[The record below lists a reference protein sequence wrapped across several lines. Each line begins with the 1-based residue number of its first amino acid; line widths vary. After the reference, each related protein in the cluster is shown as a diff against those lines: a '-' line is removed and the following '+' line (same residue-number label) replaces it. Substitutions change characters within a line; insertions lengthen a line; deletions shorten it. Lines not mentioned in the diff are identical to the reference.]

1 MIQFLANFSTNIFV
15 YLGVYYL
22 IYIIWTQIEI
32 TKFGEVKTSKRDT
45 IICLSLSF
53 IVVLVLAILR

>member
-1 MIQFLANFSTNIFV
+1 MQFLANLLTNIFV
-15 YLGVYYL
+15 FFGVYYL
-22 IYIIWTQIEI
+22 IYAIWIQIEI